1 MGVPRFQIQTSN
13 LNANSDCCIYDIS
26 YHYNAG
32 GGLDE
37 YAFNGNG
44 LSIPGENGL
53 GNPGTWAVS
62 GASVPEPSSILLLGT
77 GLLGAIG
84 SVRRRLAHK

>member
-1 MGVPRFQIQTSN
+1 M
-13 LNANSDCCIYDIS
+13 YDIS
-26 YHYNAG
+26 YHYFPDG
-32 GGLDE
+32 SLE

-44 LSIPGENGL
+44 LEISGDNYL
-53 GNPGTWAVS
+53 GNPGTWTVS
-62 GASVPEPSSILLLGT
+62 GPGAPEPSSILLLGT